1 MNVKAR
7 KPIGKC
13 SAAERQLTLSQDGVG
28 FRSVPIVPKYLSTS
42 LGPNLTFF
50 SVTNLN
56 DPSDWRYTSYDRA
69 TRVRAMT
76 PFDSYLLAG
85 ALLNRFLP

>member
-28 FRSVPIVPKYLSTS
+28 FRSVPIVPKYLSS
-42 LGPNLTFF
+42 LFANLTFF
-50 SVTNLN
+50 SVSN
-56 DPSDWRYTSYDRA
+56 DLWRYISYDRA
-69 TRVRAMT
+69 TRVEQ
-76 PFDSYLLAG
+76 
-85 ALLNRFLP
+85 